1 MSNQEKG
8 EGAVTHVIE
17 VKHLTKCFGEQI
29 IFADV
34 SLKFESGKIYGLV
47 GRNGSGKTVFLKCI
61 CGFMEAENGVI
72 LQDGRQ
78 LKRDMEYLENMGFL
92 IERPGFLE
100 NLSAYENLKYIASIR
115 RLVGKE
121 QIEECLKQVR
131 LDPKDKKRVGK
142 YSMGMKQRLG
152 VAQAIM
158 ENPDILILDEPM
170 NGMDD
175 AGVEFMRTLLLR
187 LKQEGKL
194 IFIASHYQED
204 IRLLCDRVY
213 RFFNGTVQE
222 QDGTHAIR

>member
-1 MSNQEKG
+1 
-8 EGAVTHVIE
+8 
-17 VKHLTKCFGEQI
+17 
-29 IFADV
+29 
-34 SLKFESGKIYGLV
+34 
-47 GRNGSGKTVFLKCI
+47 
-61 CGFMEAENGVI
+61 MEAENGVI

-222 QDGTHAIR
+222 QDGTHAIP